1 MEDGQRWNVLDD
13 KPLFRTELTQ
23 KHKRS
28 GKLSDRGDEFIAPF
42 IRHVLAQRVLSGFGM
57 FAMMMFAMMMFAM
70 VVPVMVA
77 MALLSRWS
85 ILGFVAW
92 C

>member
-1 MEDGQRWNVLDD
+1 MEYGQRWNVVDD

-42 IRHVLAQRVLSGFGM
+42 VRHVLAQRVLSGFGM
-57 FAMMMFAMMMFAM
+57 FAMMMFAMVVLAM
-70 VVPVMVA
+70 VA
-77 MALLSRWS
+77 IALLSRWS
-85 ILGFVAW
+85 SLGFVAW